1 MTPVEVG
8 QAGETLTC
16 ACGSVLKVPTLR
28 GMRELTPAHEE
39 VASKGTPGAPVDW
52 SAGRGVLF
60 SLGLLAFVIAL
71 AYGSYHL
78 YVWSGIDVAQ
88 IEAHDEV
95 HADEFVDRMTP
106 VSMLEFWEETKDKT
120 LQETLPPDHVS
131 VRDIS
136 DYYLLRGQVGMVITL
151 ISGAM
156 IAMSLLSKSKA

>member
-1 MTPVEVG
+1 VEVG

-16 ACGSVLKVPTLR
+16 ACGRELKAPTLR
-28 GMRELTPAHEE
+28 GLRELTPVSEDAPR
-39 VASKGTPGAPVDW
+39 KGTPGAPVDW

-60 SLGLLAFVIAL
+60 SLGLLTFVLAL

-95 HADEFVDRMTP
+95 HADEFVDQMTP
-106 VSMLEFWEETKDKT
+106 VSMLEFWEETKGKT
-120 LQETLPPDHVS
+120 LKETLPPDHVS
-131 VRDIS
+131 VRDFS
-136 DYYLLRGQVGMVITL
+136 DYYLRRGQVGLVVTL